1 MTIFISGGAKC
12 GKSSIAQNI
21 AVKLAGGGGLY
32 YVATMIPSG
41 KEDDERIRRHLAD
54 RAGMGFETVEC
65 FRSISSIADKAG
77 TFLVDNITSLMQN
90 ALFPPETGYEM
101 DIQSAQRCTEE
112 LVTFAQNVRHAVF
125 VSDYIYS
132 DAERYSEST
141 EAYRKCLADADR
153 KLVKCCDV
161 VIEVTAGIPIIHKG
175 ELLL

>member
-1 MTIFISGGAKC
+1 MTVFISGGAKC

-21 AVKLAGGGGLY
+21 AVKLAEGGGLY

-54 RAGMGFETVEC
+54 REGMGFETVEC
-65 FRSISSIADKAG
+65 FRSIGSIADEKG
-77 TFLVDNITSLMQN
+77 IFLVDNITSLMQN

-101 DIQSAQRCTEE
+101 DIQSAQRCTDD
-112 LVTFAQNVRHAVF
+112 LLTFVERVRHAVF

-132 DAERYSEST
+132 DAERYTEST
-141 EAYRKCLADADR
+141 QAYRKCLADADR

>member
-1 MTIFISGGAKC
+1 MIILSPSEEWGISLRLDLKGIRFHIWLYFALFALGILALFGVLQNVLIEPYYRDNKITAK
-12 GKSSIAQNI
+12 A
-21 AVKLAGGGGLY
+21 
-32 YVATMIPSG
+32 
-41 KEDDERIRRHLAD
+41 
-54 RAGMGFETVEC
+54 
-65 FRSISSIADKAG
+65 IADKAG

-132 DAERYSEST
+132 DAERYTEST
-141 EAYRKCLADADR
+141 QAYRKCLADADR

-175 ELLL
+175 ELNV

>member
-1 MTIFISGGAKC
+1 MNVFLSGGAKC
-12 GKSSIAQNI
+12 GKSSIAQEI
-21 AVKLAGGGGLY
+21 AVKLAEGGRLY

-54 RAGMGFETVEC
+54 RDGMGFETVEC

-101 DIQSAQRCTEE
+101 DIQSAQRCAEE

-141 EAYRKCLADADR
+141 QVYRKCLADADR

>member
-1 MTIFISGGAKC
+1 MLVFAADNGVVAEGV
-12 GKSSIAQNI
+12 SSAPQS
-21 AVKLAGGGGLY
+21 V
-32 YVATMIPSG
+32 T
-41 KEDDERIRRHLAD
+41 
-54 RAGMGFETVEC
+54 
-65 FRSISSIADKAG
+65 
-77 TFLVDNITSLMQN
+77 LMQN
-90 ALFPPETGYEM
+90 TLFPPENGYEM

-132 DAERYSEST
+132 DAERYTEST
-141 EAYRKCLADADR
+141 QAYRKCLADADR

>member
-1 MTIFISGGAKC
+1 MTVFLSGGAKC
-12 GKSSIAQNI
+12 GKSAIAQDI
-21 AVKLAGGGGLY
+21 AVKLANGGRLC

-41 KEDDERIRRHLAD
+41 AEDDERIRRHLAD

-65 FRSISSIADKAG
+65 FRGISTIADEKG

-101 DIQSAQRCTEE
+101 DIPGAERCAGE
-112 LVTFAQNVRHAVF
+112 LVEFARRVRHAVF

-141 EAYRKCLADADR
+141 ERYRQCLARADR
-153 KLVKCCDV
+153 ALAKVCDV
-161 VIEVTAGIPIIHKG
+161 VIEVTAGNPIVHKG
-175 ELLL
+175 ALCL